1 MISDNEFTTLGEFFR
16 ILGDPT
22 RLRIL
27 YALENNTQCV
37 GELGASLGLTQSN
50 ISHQLR
56 LLKQARLVTSKREGK
71 HVFCSLSDDHVSS
84 ILRQGLTHLREIDSP
99 LPTQDKE

>member
-1 MISDNEFTTLGEFFR
+1 MLTDNDFSLLGEFFR

-27 YALENNTQCV
+27 YALEKDTQCV
-37 GELGASLGLTQSN
+37 SELCATLDMSQSN

-56 LLKQARLVTSKREGK
+56 LLKQARLVKAQRSGK
-71 HVFCSLSDDHVSS
+71 SVYYSLDDNHVTM
-84 ILRQGLTHLREIDSP
+84 ILGQGLTHLLEINKNMSHDHN
-99 LPTQDKE
+99 

>member
-1 MISDNEFTTLGEFFR
+1 MMTNEEFDTLGEFFR

-27 YALENNTQCV
+27 YALEGKTQCV
-37 GELGASLGLTQSN
+37 GELSVSLGLTQSN

-56 LLKQARLVTSKREGK
+56 LLRQARLVTSKREGK

-84 ILRQGLTHLREIDSP
+84 ILRQGLTHLREIDPSLPSP
-99 LPTQDKE
+99 TKE